1 MGGMS
6 GTVRG
11 ASKIET
17 YLKYQEEARDEMW
30 GDRTPPFNK
39 KVCYRLMERDP
50 DTGEWVLHYHVHT

>member
-17 YLKYQEEARDEMW
+17 YLKCEAVAGSEMW
-30 GDRTPPFNK
+30 GDRTPPLNK
-39 KVCYRLMERDP
+39 KVCYRVMVQRMTTPELPR
-50 DTGEWVLHYHVHT
+50 LI